1 LSEELNISAKEVQL
15 KLNELIAESSKLLAD
30 DVKKALSVA
39 EQAQQLA
46 QQHFHSK
53 GLADSFKQLSS
64 CYSHLSDYGNVMRNA
79 LEAKELYQGIND
91 LKGEA
96 DCLNILGGVY
106 NFLQD
111 YNKRLECNLN
121 CLELRKKADD
131 MPGMLSTLNN
141 IGDTYTVMADY
152 ENALKYFNECLTHDL
167 NLHMKAI
174 VYYNI
179 GEVNFFLKNYT
190 EARKFILKG
199 LDYGEQSNYWQIIIV
214 SYQMQASIFLLNNE
228 FNEAIDVLLKAEE
241 VAKNKGSKEDQFPLY
256 ELFSEAYGGL
266 NNYEKAYEYLNLY
279 NKLKKEIMSYNNA
292 QKLKKIEFEFQFKS
306 ITTEAEEIKK
316 KNKQLSKAFKQ
327 IEIQRNEIE
336 SKNVSITDSIHYAK
350 RIQNSILP
358 PDDKLSSLLPNSF
371 VYYEPKDIVSGD
383 FYWIERVGDEIL
395 FSVIDCTGHGVPGAF
410 VSLIAFNMLNKVVL
424 EKHITQPASILKEM
438 DNLMKSLFSQSEEK
452 VRDGVDMGI
461 CTYNTKT
468 NKFSFSGAFHSL
480 FICNGEE
487 LKEIKGNRES
497 IGFSI
502 YQNKKEFIN
511 HEIELT
517 KGDTVYLSTD
527 GFPDQFGGRKGKK
540 LKWKG
545 FRGLLCRIHKVPII
559 NQKDALRGFFQEWR
573 KDQDQLDDV
582 CVLGVSL

>member
-1 LSEELNISAKEVQL
+1 MSEELNISPEEVQL
-15 KLNELIAESSKLLAD
+15 QLNALIAESAKLLTV
-30 DVKKALSVA
+30 DVKKGLNKAL
-39 EQAQQLA
+39 EAQQLA
-46 QQHFHSK
+46 QQNFHSK
-53 GLADSFKQLSS
+53 GLADSFKQLAR
-64 CYSHLSDYGNVMRNA
+64 CYAHLSDYGNVMRNA

-96 DCLNILGGVY
+96 DCFNILGGVY

-111 YNKRLECNLN
+111 YHKRLECNLS
-121 CLELRKKADD
+121 CLALRKKAEDLS
-131 MPGMLSTLNN
+131 GMLSTLNN

-152 ENALKYFNECLTHDL
+152 PNALKYFNKCLTYDL
-167 NLHMKAI
+167 NLNMKAI

-179 GEVNFFLKNYT
+179 GEVNFFLKNYK
-190 EARKFILKG
+190 EASEFVQKG
-199 LDYGEQSNYWQIIIV
+199 LEYGKESDYWQIIIA
-214 SYQMQASIFLLNNE
+214 SYQMQANILLLNKDYKPT
-228 FNEAIDVLLKAEE
+228 IDILEKAKEI
-241 VAKNKGSKEDQFPLY
+241 AHSKGSKEEEYPLY

-279 NKLKKEIMSYNNA
+279 HKLKKEIMSNNNA

-316 KNKQLSKAFKQ
+316 KNHQLSKAFKK

-336 SKNVSITDSIHYAK
+336 SKNLAITDSIHYAK

-358 PDDKLSSLLPNSF
+358 AEEKLKKILPNSF

-383 FYWIERVGDEIL
+383 FYWVEQVGDEVL
-395 FSVIDCTGHGVPGAF
+395 FAVIDCTGHGVPGAF

-424 EKHITQPASILKEM
+424 EKHITRPASILQEM
-438 DNLMKSLFSQSEEK
+438 DHLMKGLFSQSEEK

-461 CTYNTKT
+461 CTFNKHTKQ
-468 NKFSFSGAFHSL
+468 FSFAGAFHSL
-480 FICNGEE
+480 FVFNGTEM
-487 LKEIKGNRES
+487 KEIKGNRES

-502 YQNKKEFIN
+502 YEQKKEFIN
-511 HEIELT
+511 HSIELSSQS
-517 KGDTVYLSTD
+517 KVYLSSD
-527 GFPDQFGGRKGKK
+527 GFPDQFGGEKGKK

-545 FRGLLCRIHKVPII
+545 FRSLLSDIYHQPIAF
-559 NQKDALRGFFQEWR
+559 QKELVHSFFQNWK
-573 KDQDQLDDV
+573 KDQEQLDDV